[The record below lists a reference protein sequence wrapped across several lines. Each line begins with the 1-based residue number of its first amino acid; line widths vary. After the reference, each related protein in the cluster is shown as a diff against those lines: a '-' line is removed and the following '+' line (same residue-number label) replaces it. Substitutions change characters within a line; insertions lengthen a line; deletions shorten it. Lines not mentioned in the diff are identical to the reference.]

1 MQNDSAHE
9 RNLSQGS
16 QPGASISQRISTFPS
31 KNPGCEQK
39 SRGEPFPSLRSR
51 TKWQLP
57 IQLNLVKRS
66 NVLPNVL
73 LWLPGI
79 RVLRA
84 EYEPLQSFNLALIS
98 VKHNCALYQINSI
111 VIF

>member
-1 MQNDSAHE
+1 MPSDLVHE
-9 RNLSQGS
+9 RNSSLGS
-16 QPGASISQRISTFPS
+16 QPDASLSQRTSTLPS

-57 IQLNLVKRS
+57 IQLNLVKRP
-66 NVLPNVL
+66 NALPNVL

-98 VKHNCALYQINSI
+98 VTH
-111 VIF
+111 